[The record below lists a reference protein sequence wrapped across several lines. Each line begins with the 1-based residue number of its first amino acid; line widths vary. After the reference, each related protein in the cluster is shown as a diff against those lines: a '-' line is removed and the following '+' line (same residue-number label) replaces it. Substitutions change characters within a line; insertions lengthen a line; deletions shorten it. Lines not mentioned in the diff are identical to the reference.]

1 MNSSSEIW
9 KKTLS
14 ILKDTL
20 GDTAVNT
27 FFDECEF
34 VELKENILVLH
45 CASKFKRDV
54 ILKTYSDLIK
64 NTLHSIFGIGDYE
77 LTVLTDDEYSD
88 YAGEVKTEIDPLND
102 SRFTFDRFVVGP
114 SNRFAHAA
122 AMSVANSP
130 ASAYNPLFIYGGSG
144 LGKTHLLYAIG
155 QEIRRKHPDF
165 NIVYIKG
172 DEFTNELVAAIQA
185 GKNVEFRSKYR
196 SANLFLVDD
205 VQFIAGKVQTQEE
218 FFHTFNTLHEAG
230 RQIVLTSDR
239 PPKEILRLE
248 DRLRSRFEWGLLADV
263 QPPDYETRLAI
274 VRNKAQAIG
283 IPLEDKIAEYIA
295 ENVTD
300 NIRQIEGT
308 VKKILAYRKLL
319 PDANINLERVEE
331 ITHEIIRGDRE
342 YTPQMI
348 LERVAD
354 YYDLSTNEIISPSR
368 QKDVAL
374 ARQITMYLIRKLTD
388 SPLEDIGK
396 FIGGRDH
403 STVMHSIKK
412 IDSAVNSGELAPVIQ
427 DITANITNK

>member
-1 MNSSSEIW
+1 MNSTSEIW
-9 KKTLS
+9 KRVLAVLEEELS
-14 ILKDTL
+14 A
-20 GDTAVNT
+20 TAVKT
-27 FFDECEF
+27 WFDECEF

-45 CASKFKRDV
+45 CANKFKRNI
-54 ILKTYSDLIK
+54 ILSTYSDLIK
-64 NTLHSIFGIGDYE
+64 NTLHAIFGIGEYE
-77 LTVLTDDEYSD
+77 ITVLTDDEYSD

-122 AMSVANSP
+122 AMAVANNP
-130 ASAYNPLFIYGGSG
+130 ASTYNPLFIYGGSG

-155 QEIRRKHPDF
+155 HEIKRSHPDY

-172 DEFTNELVAAIQA
+172 DEFTNELVGAIQT

-248 DRLRSRFEWGLLADV
+248 ERLRSRFEWGLLADV

-283 IPLEDKIAEYIA
+283 MPLEDKIAEYIA

-319 PDANINLERVEE
+319 PDATINIERVEE

-348 LERVAD
+348 LEKIAA
-354 YYDLSTNEIISPSR
+354 YYDISADEIIGPSR
-368 QKDVAL
+368 QKDVSL

-388 SPLEDIGK
+388 SSLEDIGK

-403 STVMHSIKK
+403 STVMHAIKK
-412 IDSAVNSGELAPVIQ
+412 IDSAINSGELSKVIP